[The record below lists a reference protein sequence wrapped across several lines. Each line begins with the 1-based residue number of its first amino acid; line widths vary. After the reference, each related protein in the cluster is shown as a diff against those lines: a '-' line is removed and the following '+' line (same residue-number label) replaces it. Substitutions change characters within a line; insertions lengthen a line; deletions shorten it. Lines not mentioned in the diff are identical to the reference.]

1 VQQRHILS
9 PENEQLFFTIY
20 SKKIK
25 EIIVIMINIIISVLG
40 GLGLFLYGM
49 KIMSEGLQSATGEGL
64 RNILWK
70 ATNNRFKGVLTGF
83 GITAVIQSSSATTV
97 MLVSFVSAGLIG
109 LTQATGIV
117 FGANIGTTVTGWIV
131 AIIGFQ
137 FKINMLALP
146 AIAMGFFIRFID
158 NDKVKSWGD
167 FMLGFGMLFL
177 GLGIM
182 SDSVKDLRGSELIT
196 TFMAT
201 YKATGIWST
210 MLVVIIGTAITM
222 IIQSSSATMAMTMTL
237 AFNGFIDFYTA
248 TALILGE
255 NIGTTI
261 TANIAA
267 MGSTVDAK
275 RTARVHFLFNF
286 FGVLW
291 ILAIFRPVFIP
302 FIDWL
307 IPGNPFAEDLTLRS
321 TAIATHM
328 AAFHTIFNITN
339 AIVFLPFV
347 KQLAMIATWMVPE
360 DGKRTESHLMY
371 ITTNLVSTPSININQ
386 ARLEIVRMTD
396 FVNNMYNLV
405 VEVIRNPDK
414 KLGKIIE
421 EIQTMENQID
431 LLEREITTFIVK
443 VSRDHLSKDQ
453 SNELNSLLHKV
464 SELESIGDECESIMK
479 LIRRKYDYKLE
490 FSDSGTKEILETA
503 DKVKEFLDLISPNIV
518 ATGSS
523 IMAQAEIIE
532 NRVDELKRELRSQHI
547 KRLSANNCNVDQ
559 GIIFIDMVSCFEK
572 IGDHAYSIAE
582 TISGKTKL

>member
-1 VQQRHILS
+1 
-9 PENEQLFFTIY
+9 
-20 SKKIK
+20 
-25 EIIVIMINIIISVLG
+25 MINITFAVLG

-64 RNILWK
+64 KNILWK

-117 FGANIGTTVTGWIV
+117 FGANIGTSVTGWIV

-177 GLGIM
+177 GLSIM

-210 MLVVIIGTAITM
+210 LLVVFIGTAITM

-248 TALILGE
+248 AALILGE

-267 MGSTVDAK
+267 IGSTIEAR

-286 FGVLW
+286 LGVLW
-291 ILAIFRPVFIP
+291 ILTIFKSIFVPA
-302 FIDWL
+302 IDWL
-307 IPGNPFAEDLTLRS
+307 VPGNPFDPDLALRS
-321 TAIATHM
+321 GAIATHM
-328 AAFHTIFNITN
+328 AAFHTGFNFVNTM
-339 AIVFLPFV
+339 VFLPFV
-347 KQLAMIATWMVPE
+347 KQLAMLATWMVPGE
-360 DGKRTESHLMY
+360 DKKTETHLMY
-371 ITTNLVSTPSININQ
+371 ITTNLVATPSINLNQ
-386 ARLEIVRMTD
+386 ARLEIERMTD
-396 FVNNMYNLV
+396 LVNIMYNKV
-405 VEVIRNPDK
+405 VEVIKNPDK

-421 EIQTMENQID
+421 EIQLMENQID
-431 LLEREITTFIVK
+431 ILEKEITNFLVK

-453 SNELNSLLHKV
+453 SNELNSMLHKI
-464 SELESIGDECESIMK
+464 SDLESIGDECESIMK
-479 LIRRKYDYKLE
+479 LIRRKYDYKLK
-490 FSDSGTKEILETA
+490 FSENGTREIIETA
-503 DKVKEFLDLISPNIV
+503 DKVRDFLDLISQHIVSTDTNI
-518 ATGSS
+518 
-523 IMAQAEIIE
+523 MMQAELIE
-532 NRVDELKRELRSQHI
+532 NRIDELKRELRGQHI
-547 KRLSANNCNVDQ
+547 RRLSENNCNVDQ
-559 GIIFIDMVSCFEK
+559 GIIFIDMVSAFEK

-582 TISGKTKL
+582 TISGKVIF